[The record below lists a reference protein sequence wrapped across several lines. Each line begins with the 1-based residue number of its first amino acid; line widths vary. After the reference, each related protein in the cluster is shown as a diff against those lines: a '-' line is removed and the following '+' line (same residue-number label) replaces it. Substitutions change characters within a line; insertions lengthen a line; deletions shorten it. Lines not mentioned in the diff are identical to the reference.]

1 MTKNAEDTM
10 DENTDLKSI
19 KPTKSVRNTE
29 KPIQKIRLTVQIAF
43 ALLCIWIGVEF
54 HLFVRFI
61 DSGGATTLVSRPP
74 GVEGFLPISSLM
86 SLYYFFLTGE
96 VHAAHPAGLFILA
109 AILIMSLVFGKVFC
123 SWLCPVGLV
132 SEALGD
138 LGDKIFKRRLRLPAV
153 LDWPL
158 RMVKYLLLGFFVYVI
173 FFVMTELALKTFLDS
188 PYNLTADIKM
198 YYFFAEITS
207 FALIV
212 IVGLV
217 LLSLLIRGFWCRY
230 LCPYGALLGIL
241 SLLSPQKIKRNP
253 TSCIDCGKCA
263 KVCHSFIK
271 VDKVNTVWSDECTS
285 CMACV
290 DSCPVANTL
299 VVESLIARRRV
310 TKRLVVYVTVGIF
323 IAISGAAMLMGH
335 WQNNTSTQQYLEQQP
350 YVRGYGHPISG
361 SEMEQLGRQ
370 QIDDNKP
377 K

>member
-1 MTKNAEDTM
+1 MTKNADDTM
-10 DENTDLKSI
+10 EEKTDRQ
-19 KPTKSVRNTE
+19 TNDCAKSVRNTE
-29 KPIQKIRLTVQIAF
+29 KPLQKYRLVVQIAF
-43 ALLCIWIGVEF
+43 ALLCVWIGIKF
-54 HLFVRFI
+54 HFFVRFL
-61 DSGGATTLVSRPP
+61 DSGGAAAFVSRPP

-96 VHAAHPAGLFILA
+96 IHAAHPAGLFILA
-109 AILIMSLVFGKVFC
+109 AILIVSLVFGKVFC

-138 LGDKIFKRRLRLPAV
+138 LGDKIFKRRLRLPVV

-158 RMVKYLLLGFFVYVI
+158 RMIKYLLLGFFVYVI

-207 FALIV
+207 FALAV

-263 KVCHSFIK
+263 KVCPAFIK
-271 VDKVNTVWSDECTS
+271 VDKANTVWSDECTS

-299 VVESLIARRRV
+299 VVESLIARHRV
-310 TKRLVVYVTVGIF
+310 SKRLVVFATVGIF
-323 IAISGAAMLMGH
+323 VAITGAAMLTGH
-335 WQNNTSTQQYLEQQP
+335 WQNSITTQQYIEQQP
-350 YVRGYGHPISG
+350 YVKGYGHPTSG
-361 SEMEQLGRQ
+361 SEMEQLGRP
-370 QIDDNKP
+370 QIDNQKQQ
-377 K
+377 